1 MTVTIIVPVYG
12 VEKYIR
18 ECAVSLFSQTYDK
31 IEYVFCDDC
40 TPERSIEIL
49 HEVMAEYPE
58 RKVRIIKN
66 DQNNGIGGT
75 RAQLIQEVKSDCFLF
90 VDSDDILP
98 ENAVETLVKRMKE
111 TGTDIVE
118 G

>member
-40 TPERSIEIL
+40 TPDRSIEIL
-49 HEVMAEYPE
+49 HEVMAEYHRLDE
-58 RKVRIIKN
+58 EDKKLYYRTWIADFILWRG
-66 DQNNGIGGT
+66 DGDFDGGN
-75 RAQLIQEVKSDCFLF
+75 RDAL
-90 VDSDDILP
+90 
-98 ENAVETLVKRMKE
+98 
-111 TGTDIVE
+111 
-118 G
+118 